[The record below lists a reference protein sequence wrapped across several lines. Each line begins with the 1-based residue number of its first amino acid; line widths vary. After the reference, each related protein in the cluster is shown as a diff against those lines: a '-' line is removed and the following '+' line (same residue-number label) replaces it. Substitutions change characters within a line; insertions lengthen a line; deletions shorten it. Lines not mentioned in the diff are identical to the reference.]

1 MHFLNLA
8 KGAGMG
14 LGSERLESWMLQSQF
29 QDIGRYQLGGWGQT
43 VAAAAMKANSNCHS
57 TESEGLYFQQP
68 EEENH
73 EQNNFY
79 LNSRSRG
86 TQLVI
91 SYWPV
96 LTTHRDD
103 MLLNGL
109 WGRRECVEVGMA
121 AIIRMKAQLI
131 SVGWVPVG
139 FFFPPKLGD

>member
-14 LGSERLESWMLQSQF
+14 LGSERLESWMLQNQF
-29 QDIGRYQLGGWGQT
+29 QDIGRYQLGGRGQT
-43 VAAAAMKANSNCHS
+43 AAAAAAAMKANRNCHS

-79 LNSRSRG
+79 LNSRPRG

-91 SYWPV
+91 S
-96 LTTHRDD
+96 
-103 MLLNGL
+103 
-109 WGRRECVEVGMA
+109 
-121 AIIRMKAQLI
+121 
-131 SVGWVPVG
+131 
-139 FFFPPKLGD
+139 